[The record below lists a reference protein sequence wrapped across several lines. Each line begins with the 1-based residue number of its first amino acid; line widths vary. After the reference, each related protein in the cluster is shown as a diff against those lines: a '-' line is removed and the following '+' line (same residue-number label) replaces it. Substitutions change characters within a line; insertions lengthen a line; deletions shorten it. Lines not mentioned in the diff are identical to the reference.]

1 MNLDYQ
7 EPNTY
12 INSNHLKIDSCVI
25 GFYFLKHFNVMIK
38 VQQISKADYG
48 VVDSPKKKCSI
59 IELLNAV
66 AAYQFQI
73 QSEKKFSF

>member
-1 MNLDYQ
+1 
-7 EPNTY
+7 
-12 INSNHLKIDSCVI
+12 
-25 GFYFLKHFNVMIK
+25 MIK

-73 QSEKKFSF
+73 QSEKKFSFRSQNDNKNDIPTGF